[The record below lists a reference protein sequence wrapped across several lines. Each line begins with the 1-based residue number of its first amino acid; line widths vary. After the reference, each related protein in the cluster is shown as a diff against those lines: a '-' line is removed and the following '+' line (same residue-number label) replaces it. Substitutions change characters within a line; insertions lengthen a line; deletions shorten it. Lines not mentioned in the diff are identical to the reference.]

1 MQIQKSVICFQKFQ
15 NTPTS
20 LAVSVRIMS
29 FRHLLIQ
36 RSMIEQLLHR
46 RHNHVR
52 ICSHEFYRARLNCF
66 RPLCGITHNQDRLA
80 QTGRL
85 LLHTTTI
92 SQYQISLLHQKNE
105 RFITQRLDQMHIAG
119 ITQQTFHRLLNVGV
133 EMNGINVVR
142 LGVRLCKSTQSLAD
156 VLETLTKVLPSVPS
170 HKNVLLSQHSRVQAR
185 RSQSSLHLHLQFS
198 RLVNLLDY
206 PLQGINNRIA
216 RNGDGGRIDMLVKQG
231 ILIPLRRSEMHSRQA
246 PRQHTVSL
254 LGPRRRQ
261 VTRTQSSFYMAH
273 RDLLVKSSKGGSECG
288 RSVTM
293 NQYDIRLKLPQYI
306 PKPQQYPRR
315 NIVKI
320 LPFFHQV

>member
-1 MQIQKSVICFQKFQ
+1 IK
-15 NTPTS
+15 
-20 LAVSVRIMS
+20 
-29 FRHLLIQ
+29 
-36 RSMIEQLLHR
+36 QLLHR
-46 RHNHVR
+46 RHNHLCIR
-52 ICSHEFYRARLNCF
+52 SNKLDCTRLNRF
-66 RPLCGITHNQDRLA
+66 RALSSITHNQDRLT
-80 QTGRL
+80 QTRRL
-85 LLHTTTI
+85 FLHTTAV
-92 SQYQISLLHQKNE
+92 SQYQISLLHQENE
-105 RFITQRLDQMHIAG
+105 RLITQGLDQMHIAG
-119 ITQQTFHRLLNVGV
+119 TTQQTFHRLLNVGV

-216 RNGDGGRIDMLVKQG
+216 SNGDGGRINVLVKQG

-246 PRQHTVSL
+246 PRQHPVSL

-273 RDLLVKSSKGGSECG
+273 RNLLVESSKGGCECG

-306 PKPQQYPRR
+306 PKPQQYPRS
-315 NIVKI
+315 NIDRKSTRLNSSHVKI
-320 LPFFHQV
+320 SYAVF